1 MKKISAIAV
10 AVLLFAGVSVFAA
23 TVTNQMGQVITTTIT
38 PAGLTTTILDPF
50 SPMSV
55 TNRTVGPVGCWLDLK
70 ADTTETLYTPRNY
83 GDMLIGQEGSTGK
96 VWVATGLTTNDWKA
110 VYNP

>member
-50 SPMSV
+50 SPMSM
-55 TNRTVGPVGCWLDLK
+55 TNQTVGPVGCWLK
-70 ADTTETLYTPRNY
+70 RDTVVDVTLVTPRNY
-83 GDMLIGQEGSTGK
+83 GDMIVGGTTGK
-96 VWVATGLTTNDWKA
+96 VWIATGLTTNDWKLL
-110 VYNP
+110 N